1 MPWQSR
7 DARHHTKKARSM
19 DDKEYWARIANAVLH
34 RSGDDHARAVRI
46 ANGVLAKRVAARK
59 RKKAVGEAGG

>member
-1 MPWQSR
+1 
-7 DARHHTKKARSM
+7 M

-34 RSGDDHARAVRI
+34 RSGDDHARAIRV

-59 RKKAVGEAGG
+59 RKKDAGEAGG

>member
-1 MPWQSR
+1 MPWTASS
-7 DARHHTKKARSM
+7 ARHHTKKARSM

-46 ANGVLAKRVAARK
+46 ANGVLAKRVAKRK
-59 RKKAVGEAGG
+59 RQRDKTT

>member
-1 MPWQSR
+1 MGKLTMPWTAR
-7 DARHHTKKARSM
+7 DTRHHTKKARSM

-34 RSGDDHARAVRI
+34 RSGDDHARAIRV

-59 RKKAVGEAGG
+59 RAKTK

>member
-1 MPWQSR
+1 MPWTGR
-7 DARHHTKKARSM
+7 DARKHSKKARSM

-34 RSGDDHARAVRI
+34 RSGDDHQRAIRI

-59 RKKAVGEAGG
+59 RAKETA